1 MYFQSKMRLY
11 RATEKCISLLFTLL
25 LGTTLVLILFF
36 EKGMDH
42 YLKKDLG
49 TDNLI
54 LFIIGIIAVAII
66 TAVLIFVDRRVLKS
80 FFANTGRNKVFLTI
94 TLLTLLLFILE
105 TVYCKNA
112 FFYSD
117 WDPAGVL
124 DCVYKLHRGMK
135 AEVSLDYFSA
145 HPNNLMLVIIY
156 SAVLK
161 IAALFGTDSVLSLVI
176 FQVLIFSLAG
186 VLLFYIANDIFSFR
200 AAVYIWFVYAF
211 WIGFDPYIFITYSDA
226 VGMIIPLMAI
236 RVFMCWD
243 KKGMKVLPPLLL
255 GLITGFGFS
264 LKPQTVIPCIASM
277 ILIFVI
283 ILSKKEKGLLRTGVL
298 FLISL
303 VFMLF
308 IINRVLYP
316 SLDLELDK
324 NKSFSLSHYLMMGL
338 NSETD
343 GVYSNEDTEFT
354 NSIEDPDER
363 KRENLRVAG
372 ERLKAYGPGGLAEH
386 LMKKQMVNFSD
397 GSFSWGI
404 DGNFFAGPVLG
415 DMPEVK
421 AEGLIRAAIHSLITP
436 EGTNYI
442 RWLKVMQLVWIL
454 IITFAALSGAR
465 GILRNRGAV
474 LSSVMLSIIGLI
486 LFELLFE
493 AKARYLFTFL
503 PLFLISAGDG
513 LFGLL
518 SGKSFRQG

>member
-1 MYFQSKMRLY
+1 MRLY
-11 RATEKCISLLFTLL
+11 RAAEKCISLLFTLL

-54 LFIIGIIAVAII
+54 LFIFGIIAVVIL

-80 FFANTGRNKVFLTI
+80 FFADAGKDKVFITI
-94 TLLTLLLFILE
+94 TVLTLILFILE
-105 TVYCKNA
+105 TVYCVNA

-124 DCVYKLHRGMK
+124 DCVYKLHRGLK

-161 IAALFGTDSVLSLVI
+161 VAALFGTDSVLSLAI
-176 FQVLIFSLAG
+176 FQVLIFSLSG
-186 VLLFYIANDIFSFR
+186 VLLFYIANDLFSFR

-226 VGMIIPLMAI
+226 VGIIIPLMAI
-236 RVFMCWD
+236 RVFMGRE
-243 KKGMKVLPPLLL
+243 KKGGRFLTPLLL

-283 ILSKKEKGLLRTGVL
+283 IISKKEKGLITTGMIYA
-298 FLISL
+298 ISV
-303 VFMLF
+303 VFMLL

-316 SLDLELDK
+316 SLQLELDK

-354 NSIEDPDER
+354 NSIEDPAER
-363 KRENLRVAG
+363 KRENLRVTG
-372 ERLKAYGPGGLAEH
+372 ERLKAYGPGGLAKH

-404 DGNFFAGPVLG
+404 DGNFFAGAVLG

-421 AEGLIRAAIHSLITP
+421 ADGILRTAIHSFITP
-436 EGTNYI
+436 EGANYV
-442 RWLKVMQLVWIL
+442 RWLKVLQLLWIL
-454 IITFAALSGAR
+454 VLTFAALSGAR
-465 GILRNRGAV
+465 GILKERGAV
-474 LSSVMLSIIGLI
+474 LSAVMLSIIGLI

-503 PLFLISAGDG
+503 PLFLITAGDG

-518 SGKSFRQG
+518 SKKRIK

>member
-1 MYFQSKMRLY
+1 MCLY
-11 RATEKCISLLFTLL
+11 RAAEKCISLLFTLF

-49 TDNLI
+49 TDNII
-54 LFIIGIIAVAII
+54 LFIAGVAAVALM
-66 TAVLIFVDRRVLKS
+66 TAVLGFIDRHCLKS
-80 FFANTGRNKVFLTI
+80 FFANAGRKKVFLTI
-94 TLLTLLLFILE
+94 ALLTLLLFILE
-105 TVYCKNA
+105 TVYVVNA

-124 DCVYKLHRGMK
+124 DCVYKLHRNLGN
-135 AEVSLDYFSA
+135 EVSLDYFSA

-161 IAALFGTDSVLSLVI
+161 AAALFGTDSVLSLVI
-176 FQVLIFSLAG
+176 FQALIFALSG
-186 VLLFYIANDIFSFR
+186 MILFFITYDLFSFR
-200 AAVYIWFVYAF
+200 AAVYIWFFYAF
-211 WIGFDPYIFITYSDA
+211 WIGFNPYIIITYSDA
-226 VGMIIPLMAI
+226 VGVIIPLLTI
-236 RVFMCWD
+236 RVFMCRE
-243 KKGMKVLPPLLL
+243 KKGGRVLCPLLL
-255 GLITGFGFS
+255 GVLAGFGYS
-264 LKPQTVIPCIASM
+264 LKPQTLIPCIAAM
-277 ILIFVI
+277 LLIFLMMI
-283 ILSKKEKGLLRTGVL
+283 SKKEKGILRTGVI
-298 FLISL
+298 FAISL
-303 VFMLF
+303 FFMLF
-308 IINRVLYP
+308 IVSRVLYP
-316 SLDLELDK
+316 SLRLELNKDK
-324 NKSFSLSHYLMMGL
+324 GFSLSHYLMMGL
-338 NSETD
+338 NPETD

-386 LMKKQMVNFSD
+386 LIKKQMVNFSD

-421 AEGLIRAAIHSLITP
+421 AEGFIRSAIHSFITP
-436 EGTNYI
+436 EGAYYI
-442 RWLKVMQLVWIL
+442 RWLKVMQLLWIL
-454 IITFAALSGAR
+454 VITFAALSGAR
-465 GILRNRGAV
+465 GILKERGAV
-474 LSSVMLSIIGLI
+474 LSAVMLSIIGLI

-513 LFGLL
+513 LFGFL
-518 SGKSFRQG
+518 SRKDIRQG